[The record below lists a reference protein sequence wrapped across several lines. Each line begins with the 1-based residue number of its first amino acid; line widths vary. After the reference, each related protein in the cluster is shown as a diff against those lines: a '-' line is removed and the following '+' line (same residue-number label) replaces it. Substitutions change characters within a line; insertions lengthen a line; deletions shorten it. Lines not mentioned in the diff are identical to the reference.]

1 MVLPWLLG
9 VRDTPV
15 TAIRRWSRNSLAA
28 CLMPCIST
36 SSLVL
41 AVGGVLSARTR
52 PTRSHEEHHLHLA
65 APGRPLDRGDRPTGA
80 GPKVPVGTICMSRT
94 GIRSAA
100 GEFPAARAG

>member
-1 MVLPWLLG
+1 MLLPWLLG

-36 SSLVL
+36 SSPVL
-41 AVGGVLSARTR
+41 GVGALPSARTSPSR
-52 PTRSHEEHHLHLA
+52 PHEEHHLHLA

-80 GPKVPVGTICMSRT
+80 GPKVPVGTICTSRT
-94 GIRSAA
+94 GIPSAA
-100 GEFPAARAG
+100 SEFPAARAG